1 MNPSTSLGTRSKV
14 GMAKPSPP
22 LRQAGNIGH
31 LLVIRGVCRRS
42 LRSACAHVKYRCR
55 CRDSVVNEAI
65 AFLIQTPVYPLPL
78 TQRFAGFGVY
88 VLYYLG
94 DFEPYDFLAVRNQAE
109 CTHPIYVGKAVDRKY

>member
-1 MNPSTSLGTRSKV
+1 MPSII
-14 GMAKPSPP
+14 MAAP
-22 LRQAGNIGH
+22 LLNVEPH
-31 LLVIRGVCRRS
+31 TF
-42 LRSACAHVKYRCR
+42 RSALLH
-55 CRDSVVNEAI
+55 SVVNEAI

-109 CTHPIYVGKAVDRKY
+109 CTHPIYVGKAVDRKYTSPFALSPLDPCGQVL